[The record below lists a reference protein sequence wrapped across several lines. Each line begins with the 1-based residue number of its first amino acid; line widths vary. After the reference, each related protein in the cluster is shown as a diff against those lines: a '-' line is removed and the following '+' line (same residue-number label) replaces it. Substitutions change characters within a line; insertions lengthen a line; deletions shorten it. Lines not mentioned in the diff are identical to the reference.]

1 VKNPTLYGLLEALTA
16 DAAARL
22 TRATADDDG
31 IPFEVVESASEGGS
45 AIPLYCYRPLT
56 TAYIRSHL
64 GLLVALPSYAP
75 VARALEHAL
84 GTEAYLRTRGES
96 RPPEQPRERS
106 DLAIRLFLARVFAE
120 RSEFAFDPERFSEAY
135 EELERSLYLGMGV
148 AEVVAPIL
156 GLDLDADTDE
166 LVLGDGISIVRRSSF
181 GDPPRELW
189 ISSDGRP
196 AASSQVPLLLVLRI
210 AQERAQA
217 MPVALART
225 RFRRFLTALR
235 LFDRGTFVLGPFA
248 FSRIDGGEWMS
259 VPLGT
264 GGRARTLTIL
274 AADQEDELRAFCNL
288 ITRRLPPPGSGP
300 IAWALGRFEM
310 GFERAVV
317 GEALSDFL
325 LGLRALLEPEGTAS
339 GRLAQRLSVI
349 CAPHHERAEL
359 AERVAAAIALE
370 RAVINGTAADADN
383 LALVADELAN
393 HLRAIIRDVFC
404 GHLDDDVR
412 AIADGLL
419 AEAAAAL

>member
-1 VKNPTLYGLLEALTA
+1 VKNPTLHGLLEAFTA

-22 TRATADDDG
+22 TCAAADDDG
-31 IPFEVVESASEGGS
+31 VPFEVIESDESGS

-56 TAYIRSHL
+56 SAYIRSHL
-64 GLLVALPSYAP
+64 GLLVALPTYAP

-84 GTEAYLRTRGES
+84 GTEAYLWTRGES
-96 RPPEQPRERS
+96 RPPEQPRERA

-135 EELERSLYLGMGV
+135 QELERSLYLGMGV
-148 AEVVAPIL
+148 AEVAAPIL
-156 GLDLDADTDE
+156 GLDLDADTTE
-166 LVLGDGISIVRRSSF
+166 LVLGDGVSIVRRSSF
-181 GDPPRELW
+181 ADPPRETWVSADAGPLA
-189 ISSDGRP
+189 G
-196 AASSQVPLLLVLRI
+196 SQPPLLLVLRI
-210 AQERAQA
+210 AQERAQE

-235 LFDRGTFVLGPFA
+235 LFDRGTFVLGPVA
-248 FSRIDGGEWMS
+248 FSRIDGGEWMP

-264 GGRARTLTIL
+264 GGRSRTLTLL

-288 ITRRLPPPGSGP
+288 ITRRLPAPGSGP
-300 IAWALGRFEM
+300 VAWALGRFET
-310 GFERAVV
+310 GFEREVV

-349 CAPHHERAEL
+349 CAPHHQRLEL

-370 RAVINGTAADADN
+370 RAVVNGTATDDDY
-383 LALVADELAN
+383 LAGVVDELAN

-412 AIADGLL
+412 GIADGLL